1 MRSFSCSLIV
11 LHPKIVLKYYSNPR
25 LYEGKYRKLVLKG
38 ARAAPLSIMGDTL
51 KKTYLLIRNE
61 IKLMKKL
68 HVANV
73 THHIIF
79 VIMNQGPTLDL

>member
-1 MRSFSCSLIV
+1 
-11 LHPKIVLKYYSNPR
+11 
-25 LYEGKYRKLVLKG
+25 
-38 ARAAPLSIMGDTL
+38 MGDTL

-68 HVANV
+68 HIANV

>member
-1 MRSFSCSLIV
+1 MRPFSHSLIA
-11 LHPKIVLKYYSNPR
+11 LNPKIVLKYYSNPR

-38 ARAAPLSIMGDTL
+38 ARATPLTIMGDIF
-51 KKTYLLIRNE
+51 KKTYRLIIHE

-79 VIMNQGPTLDL
+79 VIMTQGPILDL

>member
-1 MRSFSCSLIV
+1 MTQMIELEVNDIKS
-11 LHPKIVLKYYSNPR
+11 YSKCIR
-25 LYEGKYRKLVLKG
+25 CGQKLS
-38 ARAAPLSIMGDTL
+38 RDMGDIF
-51 KKTYLLIRNE
+51 KKTYRLIIHE

-79 VIMNQGPTLDL
+79 VIMTQGPILDL